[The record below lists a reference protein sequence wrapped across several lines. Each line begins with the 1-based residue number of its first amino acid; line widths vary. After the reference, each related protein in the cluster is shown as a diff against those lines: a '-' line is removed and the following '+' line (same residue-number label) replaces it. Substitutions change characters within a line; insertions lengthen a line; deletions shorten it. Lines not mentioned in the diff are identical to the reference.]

1 MSYKNNDKQL
11 KQGNNEG
18 QDDNLKAIE
27 PKYKPLKL
35 YFNKQPPTAPDSN
48 EEAKESYE
56 QIRNNDQ
63 NLIS

>member
-1 MSYKNNDKQL
+1 L

-18 QDDNLKAIE
+18 QDDNLKVIE